1 MTRRATDHRRRVL
14 SGTFA
19 VAFAS
24 AWACAPLAAQTPTAA
39 PPPAPSAAAVDDG
52 RETPDAAAAAA
63 LLAAQ
68 PQVFR
73 AALAAIAPS
82 VVRIETI
89 GGAQPAAREDDPR
102 RGASAFRQADSP
114 TTGVIWS
121 ADGLIVTSSFNFI
134 RDPSIITVTLADE
147 RRYVAKLVA
156 RDHPARIAL
165 LKIAPEKSG
174 DAPLPTPTLALPPDV
189 RVGQWALVAGYGHG
203 SATPAVSVG
212 CVSALNRANG
222 LALQTDA
229 KTSPANY
236 GGPVFDIAGRLLG
249 ICVPMAAGED
259 ELAGVAWYDS
269 GIGFAIPPARIMRH
283 LDRLARGEDVRRG
296 FLGVTLAP
304 ELLVGEEPT
313 TRPSS
318 PRDGLRIVGQVRGP
332 AADAGL
338 RVDDVI
344 THLDDQR
351 TPRLI
356 ELRRALWSK
365 AAGESIAVTVRRGD
379 EVVRVEFEL
388 VSENAFATPRPPAP
402 DAATQP
408 GEREPTTQPVDG
420 AG

>member
-1 MTRRATDHRRRVL
+1 MRRFESVLALRRARCALMGAAITV
-14 SGTFA
+14 S
-19 VAFAS
+19 VA
-24 AWACAPLAAQTPTAA
+24 APLTAQTPTAA
-39 PPPAPSAAAVDDG
+39 PPATPSAAPSAAASD
-52 RETPDAAAAAA
+52 EAEEAAA

-68 PQVFR
+68 QEIFR
-73 AALAAIAPS
+73 AALATIGPS

-102 RGASAFRQADSP
+102 RGAGDFRQADSP

-121 ADGLIVTSSFNFI
+121 ADGMIVTSSFNFI
-134 RDPSIITVTLADE
+134 RDPSIITVTLADG
-147 RRYVAKLVA
+147 RRFVAKLVA

-165 LKIAPEKSG
+165 LKIASEKLG
-174 DAPLPTPTLALPPDV
+174 DAPLPTPTRAPQREV
-189 RVGQWALVAGYGHG
+189 RVGQWALVAGYGQG

-229 KTSPANY
+229 RTSPANY

-269 GIGFAIPPARIMRH
+269 GIGFAITPARIARH
-283 LDRLARGEDVRRG
+283 FERLKRGEDVLRG
-296 FLGVTLAP
+296 YLGVTLAP
-304 ELLVGEEPT
+304 ELLVGEAPT

-344 THLDDQR
+344 THLDDQP

-356 ELRRALWSK
+356 ELRRVLWSK
-365 AAGESIAVTVRRGD
+365 AAGESILVTVRRGD
-379 EVVRVEFEL
+379 EVVRVEFDL
-388 VSENAFATPRPPAP
+388 ASENAFATPQPPAP
-402 DAATQP
+402 EATTQP
-408 GEREPTTQPVDG
+408 GGPEPTTQPAGG